1 MDRKKLD
8 ELITENMRTVLGF
21 ALTRLGNVHEAEELA
36 SDIIYRL
43 LRSAENIRDDGR
55 FYAYMRRV
63 AENAYVD
70 RMRGKRRQTAE
81 LSEAEDVPDGD
92 VGPQSALVR
101 REELGLLRRELA
113 MLAERYR
120 RATVMYYVDGMSCAR
135 IAAEMNVS
143 TETVKYLLFRAR
155 KLIREGMNME
165 RLYGERSYRPDA
177 FEIDF
182 WGENGGNDE
191 EYREFRRR
199 KLKGNNLLAAYYGA
213 VAPDELGVEL
223 GVSLPYL
230 EDELRLLTE
239 RGYLVRRGGK
249 YLTNIPIF
257 TADCTEAADRAFGT
271 LVKDAAARYAALH
284 DGLAERFGER
294 FESASQ
300 RGWQRLLLCLHFALI
315 ESSTVRAERYGQLPE
330 NGVYSKLCG
339 GRGIVWGRSAR
350 DSEHSSCRIYGI
362 YNDGPLGD
370 GIIAMNFAQTL
381 DVQHYQSDMFGAISA
396 AAESID
402 GLSSGQLEMLERLGY
417 VGGGRTHFPVWTE
430 SEYNELRELL
440 ADGISVLSEC
450 LIACSERAA
459 GISADLAPEHIRAEA
474 EFAGANVYGFV
485 AAERLTDALFEIG
498 ALDTE
503 HLTGIP
509 ALCAVTK

>member
-21 ALTRLGNVHEAEELA
+21 ALTRLGNVREAEELA

-70 RMRGKRRQTAE
+70 RMRGKRRQTVE

-182 WGENGGNDE
+182 WGENGGNNE

-199 KLKGNNLLAAYYGA
+199 KLKGNILLAAYYGA

-230 EDELRLLTE
+230 EDELRLLT
-239 RGYLVRRGGK
+239 
-249 YLTNIPIF
+249 
-257 TADCTEAADRAFGT
+257 
-271 LVKDAAARYAALH
+271 
-284 DGLAERFGER
+284 
-294 FESASQ
+294 
-300 RGWQRLLLCLHFALI
+300 
-315 ESSTVRAERYGQLPE
+315 
-330 NGVYSKLCG
+330 
-339 GRGIVWGRSAR
+339 
-350 DSEHSSCRIYGI
+350 
-362 YNDGPLGD
+362 
-370 GIIAMNFAQTL
+370 
-381 DVQHYQSDMFGAISA
+381 
-396 AAESID
+396 
-402 GLSSGQLEMLERLGY
+402 
-417 VGGGRTHFPVWTE
+417 
-430 SEYNELRELL
+430 
-440 ADGISVLSEC
+440 
-450 LIACSERAA
+450 
-459 GISADLAPEHIRAEA
+459 
-474 EFAGANVYGFV
+474 
-485 AAERLTDALFEIG
+485 
-498 ALDTE
+498 
-503 HLTGIP
+503 
-509 ALCAVTK
+509 